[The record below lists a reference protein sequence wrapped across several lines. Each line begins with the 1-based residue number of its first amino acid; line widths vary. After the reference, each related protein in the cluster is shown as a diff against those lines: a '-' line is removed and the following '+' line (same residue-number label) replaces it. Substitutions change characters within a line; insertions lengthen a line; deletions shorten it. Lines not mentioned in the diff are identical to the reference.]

1 MWQKS
6 FRDIF
11 SIQSILF
18 TGGLYDFFF
27 QVGNI
32 LPVSYAGETHTLSPD
47 DLPKVVATTLPQG
60 SPVTSM
66 EFHPVQQILLLGM
79 SYKTVLSNVQ
89 IL

>member
-1 MWQKS
+1 M
-6 FRDIF
+6 I
-11 SIQSILF
+11 
-18 TGGLYDFFF
+18 FF

-32 LPVSYAGETHTLSPD
+32 LPVSYSGHPHGHNTLSPD